1 MKRPY
6 NERRFVIIGIFI
18 AVGVLFVAKLF
29 YLQVI
34 DDSYLVSAN
43 RNTLRYITQ
52 YPARGLI
59 YDRNG
64 KLLVYNEATYD
75 LMVIPNE
82 IKNLDTAEIC
92 NLFGITP
99 IELGA
104 KLMKA
109 RKYSPYRAS
118 VFEKQLSK
126 ESFGYIQEKLYRF
139 KGFYVQSRTLRK
151 YPRPVAAHTLGY
163 IGEVDEGMPLKDNYY
178 RIGDYIGISGIEKSY
193 ERELRGR
200 KGMKIMMV
208 DVHNREKGSF
218 EDGKYDT
225 TALSGLCLFSCLDA
239 DLQEYGEKL
248 MHNKKGS
255 IVAIEPSS
263 GEILTIVSTPAYD
276 PNLLVGRVRSSNYYM
291 LMKDPENPLFNR
303 ALMAKYPPGST
314 FKMVNALI
322 GLQDGVLKPG
332 TTFSCERGFHYGK
345 LNIACHVHASP
356 LDLAGSIKHSCN
368 AYYCK
373 AFRQIIDHRA
383 YKNTR
388 EGFIHWRNQVLSF
401 GFGSKFNSD
410 LPYELKGNIP
420 SPEYYDRYHGKNAW
434 RSLSI
439 ISLAIGQGEL
449 GITPLQLANFAAIIA
464 NGGFYY
470 TPHVV
475 RAAGVK
481 ENYLNKFKERKNTSI
496 DSKYFDLIKKAMY
509 EVVTS
514 GTGAG
519 SRIDSIKMCGK
530 TGTAQNPHG
539 KDHSLFIA
547 FAPKDNPKI
556 AICVVVEN
564 AGFGAT
570 WAAPIA
576 SLMIEKYLK
585 GSIRRTDLEARIL
598 NTEVK

>member
-82 IKNLDTAEIC
+82 IKNLDTSEIC

-99 IELGA
+99 LELGA

-163 IGEVDEGMPLKDNYY
+163 IGEVGEEMPLKDNYY

-193 ERELRGR
+193 EKELRGR

-255 IVAIEPSS
+255 VVAIEPST
-263 GEILTIVSTPAYD
+263 GEMPC
-276 PNLLVGRVRSSNYYM
+276 P
-291 LMKDPENPLFNR
+291 
-303 ALMAKYPPGST
+303 
-314 FKMVNALI
+314 
-322 GLQDGVLKPG
+322 
-332 TTFSCERGFHYGK
+332 
-345 LNIACHVHASP
+345 
-356 LDLAGSIKHSCN
+356 
-368 AYYCK
+368 
-373 AFRQIIDHRA
+373 
-383 YKNTR
+383 
-388 EGFIHWRNQVLSF
+388 
-401 GFGSKFNSD
+401 
-410 LPYELKGNIP
+410 
-420 SPEYYDRYHGKNAW
+420 
-434 RSLSI
+434 
-439 ISLAIGQGEL
+439 
-449 GITPLQLANFAAIIA
+449 
-464 NGGFYY
+464 
-470 TPHVV
+470 
-475 RAAGVK
+475 
-481 ENYLNKFKERKNTSI
+481 
-496 DSKYFDLIKKAMY
+496 
-509 EVVTS
+509 
-514 GTGAG
+514 
-519 SRIDSIKMCGK
+519 
-530 TGTAQNPHG
+530 
-539 KDHSLFIA
+539 
-547 FAPKDNPKI
+547 
-556 AICVVVEN
+556 
-564 AGFGAT
+564 
-570 WAAPIA
+570 
-576 SLMIEKYLK
+576 
-585 GSIRRTDLEARIL
+585 
-598 NTEVK
+598 